1 MSHNIIWS
9 FMIDIEDIFF
19 NEKRIMEDLELER
32 YIDNMIME
40 MLMWIIF
47 D

>member
-1 MSHNIIWS
+1 
-9 FMIDIEDIFF
+9 MIDIEDIFF